1 MLSDTLN
8 NSQVW
13 GRNFDGQRY
22 PKDYFAAC
30 SWDDLQHKM
39 DLKMFGK
46 HHLLTKT
53 CKYRGQV

>member
-22 PKDYFAAC
+22 PKDY
-30 SWDDLQHKM
+30 LQPVAEVIYS
-39 DLKMFGK
+39 
-46 HHLLTKT
+46 T
-53 CKYRGQV
+53 RWI